1 MVHVWMVKTD
11 RVLSEEEAAALTAC
25 LPPERRVRLAGQL
38 PRQQAEVLWAYGL
51 LLALLRERCGWREIP
66 SMDRTDSGKPF
77 FPGHPQVHFSISH
90 TEGAAAAA
98 VADAPVGVD
107 IQRIQT
113 PPRHLARL
121 TGLEEPEPFFES
133 WVRWEARAK
142 RSGTGILDMVR
153 HRPPLAPGEVC
164 TAIAAFPGYAA
175 AAAGAETVLPEQV
188 RWLTGADLLG
198 RLDIW
203 A

>member
-11 RVLSEEEAAALTAC
+11 RVLSEEETAALTAC

-51 LLALLRERCGWREIP
+51 LLALLRERYGWRELRR
-66 SMDRTDSGKPF
+66 MERRGRGKPF
-77 FPGHPQVHFSISH
+77 FPEYPQVHFSISH

-98 VADAPVGVD
+98 AADAPVGVD

-188 RWLTGADLLG
+188 RRMTGVDLLG

>member
-11 RVLSEEEAAALTAC
+11 RALSEKEAAALTAC
-25 LPPERRVRLAGQL
+25 LPPERQARLADQL
-38 PRQQAEVLWAYGL
+38 PRQQAEALWAYGL
-51 LLALLRERCGWREIP
+51 LQALLRGRYGWRKLPPME
-66 SMDRTDSGKPF
+66 RTDRGKPF
-77 FPGHPQVHFSISH
+77 FPAYPQVHFSISH

-98 VADAPVGVD
+98 AADAPVGVD

-113 PPRHLARL
+113 PPRHLVRL

-133 WVRWEARAK
+133 WVQWEARAK
-142 RSGTGILDMVR
+142 RTGTGILDMVR

-164 TAIAAFPGYAA
+164 TSVAAFPGYAA
-175 AAAGAETVLPEQV
+175 SAAGAETVPPEQV
-188 RWLTGADLLG
+188 QRLTGADLLG

>member
-121 TGLEEPEPFFES
+121 TGMEEPEPFFES

-142 RSGTGILDMVR
+142 RTGTGILTWSGTGRLWRRGKSVPLSLPSRAM
-153 HRPPLAPGEVC
+153 PPLPPGRRRSC
-164 TAIAAFPGYAA
+164 RSRCG
-175 AAAGAETVLPEQV
+175 G
-188 RWLTGADLLG
+188 
-198 RLDIW
+198 
-203 A
+203 

>member
-38 PRQQAEVLWAYGL
+38 PRQQVEVLWAYGL
-51 LLALLRERCGWREIP
+51 LLALLRERYGWRELP
-66 SMDRTDSGKPF
+66 LMERTDRGKPF
-77 FPGHPQVHFSISH
+77 FPEYPQVHFSISH

-98 VADAPVGVD
+98 AADAPVGVD

-188 RWLTGADLLG
+188 RRLTGADLLG

>member
-11 RVLSEEEAAALTAC
+11 RALSEKEAAALTAC
-25 LPPERRVRLAGQL
+25 LPPERQARLAGQL
-38 PRQQAEVLWAYGL
+38 PRQQAETLWAYGL
-51 LLALLRERCGWREIP
+51 LLALLRGRYGWRELP
-66 SMDRTDSGKPF
+66 PMERTDRGKPF
-77 FPGHPQVHFSISH
+77 FPGYPQVHFSISH

-98 VADAPVGVD
+98 AADAPVGVD
-107 IQRIQT
+107 IQRVQT
-113 PPRHLARL
+113 PPRHLVRL

-142 RSGTGILDMVR
+142 RTGTGILDMVR
-153 HRPPLAPGEVC
+153 HQPPLALGEVC
-164 TAIAAFPGYAA
+164 TGIAAFPGYAA
-175 AAAGAETVLPEQV
+175 AAAGAETVPPEQV
-188 RWLTGADLLG
+188 QRLTGADLLG

>member
-1 MVHVWMVKTD
+1 MVQIWMARVD
-11 RVLSEEEAAALTAC
+11 RELSERESAALTAR
-25 LPPERRVRLAGQL
+25 LPLERRKRLADEQ
-38 PRQQAEVLWAYGL
+38 PRQQVDALCAYGL
-51 LLALLRERCGWREIP
+51 LLALLREQYGWTALP
-66 SMDRTDSGKPF
+66 PMDRTDSGKPF

-142 RSGTGILDMVR
+142 RTGTGILDMVR

-188 RWLTGADLLG
+188 RRLTGADLLG